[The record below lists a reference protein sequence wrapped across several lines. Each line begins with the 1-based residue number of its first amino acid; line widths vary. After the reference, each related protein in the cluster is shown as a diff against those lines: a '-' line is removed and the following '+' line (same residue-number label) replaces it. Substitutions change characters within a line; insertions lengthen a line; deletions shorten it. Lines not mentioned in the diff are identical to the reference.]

1 MSEVQQEQIQ
11 ESQHEHHH
19 EHHEHGSHHR
29 HKSKLKPVLYTVL
42 SFFLAFVLSL
52 LSVCIVVTCT
62 IFSSDYM
69 IDTMRTNGYHEMVKS
84 ELQTDLEDLVDASG
98 FEKQFV
104 DSFVKKLDIRKAVEE
119 YIASFYTGSSTLVE
133 TTSFKQKLYS
143 AIEEYIQEKKITV
156 SDETKGNIAY
166 FVNEVADIYV
176 TQISIPFFSTIA
188 NYIYKARS
196 ILNIVF
202 ISLSIVALVIAGI
215 IFFTNEFK
223 HRRFRYLFLGTT
235 GAALTVLILPTV
247 VLLSNKITKVNLVT
261 RSLYTLFVNYFNGVF
276 YSFYIWAG
284 ILVALSVVFMFL
296 YVKHYRRVVH

>member
-29 HKSKLKPVLYTVL
+29 QAILDEVGYKIHLHTSAVALRKQFRL
-42 SFFLAFVLSL
+42 
-52 LSVCIVVTCT
+52 VVTIPEPGPGT
-62 IFSSDYM
+62 YWD
-69 IDTMRTNGYHEMVKS
+69 
-84 ELQTDLEDLVDASG
+84 
-98 FEKQFV
+98 
-104 DSFVKKLDIRKAVEE
+104 KLLDGVRKAVEE

-166 FVNEVADIYV
+166 FVNEAADIYV

>member
-84 ELQTDLEDLVDASG
+84 ELQTGLEDLVDASG

-104 DSFVKKLDIRKAVEE
+104 DSFVKAGKKN
-119 YIASFYTGSSTLVE
+119 G
-133 TTSFKQKLYS
+133 
-143 AIEEYIQEKKITV
+143 EK
-156 SDETKGNIAY
+156 
-166 FVNEVADIYV
+166 
-176 TQISIPFFSTIA
+176 
-188 NYIYKARS
+188 
-196 ILNIVF
+196 
-202 ISLSIVALVIAGI
+202 
-215 IFFTNEFK
+215 
-223 HRRFRYLFLGTT
+223 
-235 GAALTVLILPTV
+235 LTVRVPA
-247 VLLSNKITKVNLVT
+247 SKVEK
-261 RSLYTLFVNYFNGVF
+261 YDQLFKGEGKLNQK
-276 YSFYIWAG
+276 A
-284 ILVALSVVFMFL
+284 A
-296 YVKHYRRVVH
+296 VKAA